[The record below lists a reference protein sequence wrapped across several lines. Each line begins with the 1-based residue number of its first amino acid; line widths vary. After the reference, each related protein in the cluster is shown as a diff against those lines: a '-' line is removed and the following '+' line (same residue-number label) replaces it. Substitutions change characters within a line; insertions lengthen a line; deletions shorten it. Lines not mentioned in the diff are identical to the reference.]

1 MKKLL
6 ILFIS
11 MLCPLSLF
19 SQSIST
25 DVISSAGETFESS
38 EYTLDWTLGEGVV
51 DFLSADDNS
60 LSLGF
65 HQTDIVI
72 TNLSENLTRPT
83 LKIFPNPTQNYITI
97 DYGDKDRELRITI
110 SDLLGR
116 KYLEQEVP
124 ESSVQI
130 DLSDFPN
137 GNYVLE
143 IITDKGEKSIHKI
156 IKLK

>member
-97 DYGDKDRELRITI
+97 DYG
-110 SDLLGR
+110 
-116 KYLEQEVP
+116 
-124 ESSVQI
+124 
-130 DLSDFPN
+130 
-137 GNYVLE
+137 
-143 IITDKGEKSIHKI
+143 
-156 IKLK
+156 